1 MIDKSKIRVI
11 SGKGGRGAVSG
22 RREKYVPRGGPD
34 GGDGGDGGS
43 VVITCDENLSTLQHF
58 RFKSLFRALNG
69 EDGSGRKKHGKN
81 GEDIEIAVPLGTE
94 IWVGAKEDNLI
105 ADLQNHGERVIIAK
119 GGNGG
124 RGNVHFASS
133 TNKYPLFAE
142 DGEHSVELNLR
153 LELKLLADIG
163 IIGVP
168 NVGKSSLLSSVSSA
182 RPKIADYPFST
193 VDSALGVV
201 EHKDY
206 DFVMLDMPGLIKGA
220 HAGIGLGHEFLR
232 HVERTKIL
240 LHMLDGADNG
250 LLDSYFSVRKEL
262 EEFDKKLLNKTE
274 IIAVNKMDLPG
285 ARANGEKIIRQLGD
299 SSTQVLLISV
309 ATREGLD
316 ILLDK
321 VSQELNESTT
331 ELNGN
336 VNALP
341 IIKPQQEE
349 RPEIQIR
356 GNKYIVNMPTA
367 IRIAATVNNSDW
379 NAMVQLYDQ
388 LRKMG
393 VILALERSG
402 IGNGDVFKVGNIEW
416 KWE

>member
-1 MIDKSKIRVI
+1 MIDRSKIKVI
-11 SGKGGRGAVSG
+11 SGKGGSGSISG

-43 VVITCDENLSTLQHF
+43 VIINCDENLSTLHHF
-58 RFKSLFRALNG
+58 RFKNTYRAVNG
-69 EDGSGRKKHGKN
+69 EHGSGRKKKGKN
-81 GEDIEIAVPLGTE
+81 GNNIDISVPIGTE
-94 IWVGAKEDNLI
+94 IWGVGEEDSLMV
-105 ADLQNHGERVIIAK
+105 DLQEHGESVVVAK
-119 GGNGG
+119 GGTGG

-133 TNKYPLFAE
+133 TNKFPLFAE
-142 DGEHSVELNLR
+142 DGEPSVELDLR

-193 VDSALGVV
+193 VDSVLGVV
-201 EHKDY
+201 LHRDNS
-206 DFVMLDMPGLIKGA
+206 FVMLDMPGLIEGA

-232 HVERTKIL
+232 HVERTRIL
-240 LHMLDGADNG
+240 LHMLDGTDNG
-250 LLDSYFSVRKEL
+250 LLTSYFSVRKEL
-262 EEFDKKLLNKTE
+262 EKFNKKLLTKTE
-274 IIAVNKMDLPG
+274 IIVVNKMDVPG
-285 ARANGEKIIRQLGD
+285 ARDNGQKTMRQLSD
-299 SSTQVLLISV
+299 HSSSVMLVSV
-309 ATREGLD
+309 ATREGMD
-316 ILLDK
+316 ILLDT
-321 VSQELNESTT
+321 VSRKLNESTPKA
-331 ELNGN
+331 NDKN
-336 VNALP
+336 HALP
-341 IIKPQQEE
+341 VIKPLEAE
-349 RPEIQIR
+349 KPEIQIQ

-367 IRIAATVNNSDW
+367 IRIAATVNSSDW

-416 KWE
+416 EWE

>member
-1 MIDKSKIRVI
+1 
-11 SGKGGRGAVSG
+11 
-22 RREKYVPRGGPD
+22 
-34 GGDGGDGGS
+34 
-43 VVITCDENLSTLQHF
+43 
-58 RFKSLFRALNG
+58 
-69 EDGSGRKKHGKN
+69 
-81 GEDIEIAVPLGTE
+81 
-94 IWVGAKEDNLI
+94 
-105 ADLQNHGERVIIAK
+105 
-119 GGNGG
+119 
-124 RGNVHFASS
+124 
-133 TNKYPLFAE
+133 
-142 DGEHSVELNLR
+142 
-153 LELKLLADIG
+153 
-163 IIGVP
+163 
-168 NVGKSSLLSSVSSA
+168 
-182 RPKIADYPFST
+182 
-193 VDSALGVV
+193 
-201 EHKDY
+201 
-206 DFVMLDMPGLIKGA
+206 
-220 HAGIGLGHEFLR
+220 
-232 HVERTKIL
+232 
-240 LHMLDGADNG
+240 
-250 LLDSYFSVRKEL
+250 
-262 EEFDKKLLNKTE
+262 
-274 IIAVNKMDLPG
+274 MDLPG

-299 SSTQVLLISV
+299 TSTQVLLISV

-321 VSQELNESTT
+321 VSQKLNESTT

-379 NAMVQLYDQ
+379 NAMVQLYEQ